1 MSKKLNGAEV
11 LQLILDGKVK
21 FGDKFKRI
29 DRDCIYVYKESK
41 CLYDENQIEVGS
53 SRLLAGTFEL
63 LEEKSVFFDDVF
75 TKKVS
80 FIEAIEAYTNG
91 RDIMCEL
98 DGSHI
103 IYKNEFCEDNCV
115 NILHDNYRSG
125 ISAEE
130 ILNGEWYID

>member
-29 DRDCIYVYKESK
+29 DRDVIYVYKESK

-63 LEEKSVFFDDVF
+63 FEEKSVSFDDVLNNPD
-75 TKKVS
+75 KLVRVDVS
-80 FIEAIEAYTNG
+80 
-91 RDIMCEL
+91 DIAFCSDSEIKQLNEYNSL
-98 DGSHI
+98 DDKLTEIGEIFFAECIPRI
-103 IYKNEFCEDNCV
+103 IKYGK
-115 NILHDNYRSG
+115 
-125 ISAEE
+125 
-130 ILNGEWYID
+130 WYLKDD